1 MTLDLSEVTDR
12 LISLV
17 SSQWATAPIW
27 TELGGGPRFT
37 PGFTGLAP
45 DVVSAE
51 TGPNLSMYLYHI
63 EPDNASESL
72 WWRPQMFGGPAGE
85 PSRFLPLSLNLFY
98 LLFAHSEK
106 SHDEEQEMMSVALRI
121 FHASPIVRNAPG
133 APTAWELSL
142 TMEHR
147 SYDELSRLWQATTV
161 PIRMSVVYRAAVV
174 FIDPD
179 TMPDAGPDMTRFTVA
194 AGPAP
199 LPLPQPTAPAPPV
212 LLGTFS
218 EDTYQPPTGA
228 PVEFSHAPAVVA
240 AGQTAWVFGGPELG
254 TPGRSDKI
262 FIVTPNGG
270 EADVTTWLVTA
281 QSSAAK
287 LVLTLPAAAG
297 TVPSGAPTPGWYQLR
312 VGSGALGSA
321 GAVRSAPV
329 SLGVAASVNPAGGP
343 VLTGP
348 TPFTVTGSGFTPGAT
363 AVLTGSVPLTSVAAS
378 PAAGQ
383 FAVDPSGTSLTFAPP
398 AGPPGAVVPVRVIVN
413 GVESDPA
420 LWVTL

>member
-17 SSQWATAPIW
+17 NSQWPSASIW
-27 TELGGGPRFT
+27 AEFGGPPRFT
-37 PGFTGLAP
+37 PLVTGLAP
-45 DVVSAE
+45 DVVAAE
-51 TGPNLSMYLYHI
+51 TGPYLSMYLYHI
-63 EPDNASESL
+63 EPDNATESL
-72 WWRPQMFGGPAGE
+72 WWRPQMLGRPGGE
-85 PSRFLPLSLNLFY
+85 PSRFLPLALNLYF

-106 SHDEEQEMMSVALRI
+106 SHDEEQQAMSVALRI
-121 FHASPIVRNAPG
+121 FHANPIVRNAPG
-133 APTAWELSL
+133 ASTTWELSL

-179 TMPDAGPDMTRFTVA
+179 TMPDGAPDPTTFTVT
-194 AGPAP
+194 AGPAA
-199 LPLPQPTAPAPPV
+199 LPLPQPGAAEPPV

-218 EDTYQPPTGA
+218 EGTYDPPAGA
-228 PVEFSHAPAVVA
+228 PVEVSHAPAVVA
-240 AGQTAWVFGGPELG
+240 AGQTAWLFGGPELG
-254 TPGRSDKI
+254 TPGRSDTI
-262 FIVTPNGG
+262 FLISPDGA

-287 LVLTLPAAAG
+287 LVLTLPAATG
-297 TVPSGAPTPGWYQLR
+297 TVPSGAPAPGWYQLR

-321 GAVRSAPV
+321 GAIRSLAV
-329 SLGVAASVNPAGGP
+329 AVGVAASVNPTGGP
-343 VLTGP
+343 VLAGAA
-348 TPFTVTGSGFTPGAT
+348 PFTVTGTGFTPGAT
-363 AVLTGSVPLTSVAAS
+363 GVLTGSVALTSVAAS
-378 PAAGQ
+378 PGAGE
-383 FAVDPSGTSLTFAPP
+383 FAVDPSGTSLTFTPP
-398 AGPPGAVVPVRVIVN
+398 AGPAGVVVPVRVLVN